1 MAGWGY
7 VARHRRCAYASDVGN
22 GRSGVVLVGVWDERS
37 VRVSGGDVVTDYAI
51 IAGSEV
57 LRVSSGKPRVGLLPD
72 GRTVTFSADVDDTTL
87 ARVGWVP
94 VVDVPP
100 TPGPGEVVVR
110 GGGEVRSGRPARV
123 YSVVAATPD
132 IFQVVADLSARGA
145 ALEAAQAAPEG
156 GGR

>member
-1 MAGWGY
+1 M
-7 VARHRRCAYASDVGN
+7 
-22 GRSGVVLVGVWDERS
+22 
-37 VRVSGGDVVTDYAI
+37 TDYAI

-72 GRTVTFSADVDDTTL
+72 GRTVTFAADVDDTTL
-87 ARVGWVP
+87 ARVGWLP

-110 GGGEVRSGRPARV
+110 GGVEVRSGRPARV
-123 YSVVAATPD
+123 YTVVSAPPD
-132 IFQVVADLSARGA
+132 IFQIVAALSARVA
-145 ALEAAQAAPEG
+145 ALEAAQAAVDG